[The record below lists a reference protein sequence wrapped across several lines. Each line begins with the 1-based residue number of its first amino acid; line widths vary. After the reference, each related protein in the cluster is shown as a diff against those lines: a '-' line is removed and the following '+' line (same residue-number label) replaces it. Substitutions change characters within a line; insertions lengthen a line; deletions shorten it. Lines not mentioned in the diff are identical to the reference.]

1 MIKSKKKQK
10 FKKFRI
16 FYLLLLL
23 LITTI
28 SLSTSS
34 YAWFT
39 TNRLVKIDLLDVSV
53 RAQGGIEISV
63 DGTDW
68 KSSVSIDDIVNAE
81 QTIKELL
88 GRPAGIHSNIF
99 VIKTGEKIFQRQQ
112 RKLEKSDKNAI
123 AANTAAI
130 QSLFVYDETTKTL
143 NIIPYGGG
151 S

>member
-1 MIKSKKKQK
+1 MRKSKKKQK

-81 QTIKELL
+81 QKYPSNTNQIPVVLEPVSTIGELEN
-88 GRPAGIHSNIF
+88 G
-99 VIKTGEKIFQRQQ
+99 
-112 RKLEKSDKNAI
+112 KLK
-123 AANTAAI
+123 
-130 QSLFVYDETTKTL
+130 LF
-143 NIIPYGGG
+143 YGD
-151 S
+151 